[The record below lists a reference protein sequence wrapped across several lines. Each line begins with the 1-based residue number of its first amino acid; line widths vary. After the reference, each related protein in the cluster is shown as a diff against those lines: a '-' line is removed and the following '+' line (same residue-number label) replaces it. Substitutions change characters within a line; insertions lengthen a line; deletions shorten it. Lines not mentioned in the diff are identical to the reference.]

1 MHPLLLL
8 LPSLLP
14 TSSSAQNTSPPPDV
28 SGLTW
33 PSELYSSLIPQ
44 KVLATANTQHN
55 PPQYPQYTDRIVG
68 EWQWFSPDT
77 WTSGFFPATLYELNT
92 RTQLCKG
99 QGSGAGTDW
108 VGLGRT
114 WSAAEVPLETKNSVG
129 HDVGFL
135 SFPFVQ
141 ELLVNPQNET
151 AISAVN
157 TFAADL
163 AARFSPIVGCT
174 RSWDTSDPTL
184 FEVIIDNMMNL
195 DVLFSSYALTG
206 NSTLV
211 DIAKSHADKTMV
223 NHVRPDGSSFHV
235 VEYNAT
241 TGEVIARVTAQGYS
255 DNSTW
260 SRGQAWGIYGF
271 ANMYSH
277 TNDTNYLE
285 TSRRMANYFL
295 DNLPSDG
302 VVPWDF
308 NAPLVPPR
316 PADTSAATIAS
327 TGLLLLA
334 RQEMSL
340 SPPNVINAARW
351 VAGVWKLLDATT
363 KLAWQPS
370 WQSLLSNGTVN
381 NHYPSANNDTGIVY
395 GDYYYIK
402 TGNDLVQMGLAHC

>member
-8 LPSLLP
+8 LPTLFPIS
-14 TSSSAQNTSPPPDV
+14 TSAQNTYTSAAPDI
-28 SGLTW
+28 STLIW

-44 KVLATANTQHN
+44 KLLATANTHYN
-55 PPQYPQYTDRIVG
+55 PPQYPQYTDRVVG

-77 WTSGFFPATLYELNT
+77 WTSGFLPATLYELDT
-92 RTQLCKG
+92 RTRLCKG
-99 QGSGAGTDW
+99 QGSGEGMDW

-114 WSAAEVPLETKNSVG
+114 WSAAEVPLETKNNVG

-151 AISAVN
+151 AMNVVN

-163 AARFSPIVGCT
+163 AARFSPVVGCT

-184 FEVIIDNMMNL
+184 FEVIMDNIMNL
-195 DVLFSSYALTG
+195 DLLFTSYALTG
-206 NSTLV
+206 NSTLI
-211 DIAKSHADKTMV
+211 DIAKSHANKTML
-223 NHVRPDGSSFHV
+223 NHIRPDGSSFHV

-241 TGEVIARVTAQGYS
+241 TGEVIARVTVQGYS

-295 DNLPSDG
+295 GNLPSDG

-340 SPPNVINAARW
+340 SPPNLVNAVRW
-351 VAGVWKLLDATT
+351 IVGAWKLLNATT
-363 KLAWQPS
+363 KLAWKPS

-381 NHYPSANNDTGIVY
+381 NPSANNDTGIIY

-402 TGNDLVQMGLAHC
+402 AGNDLVQMGLSHC